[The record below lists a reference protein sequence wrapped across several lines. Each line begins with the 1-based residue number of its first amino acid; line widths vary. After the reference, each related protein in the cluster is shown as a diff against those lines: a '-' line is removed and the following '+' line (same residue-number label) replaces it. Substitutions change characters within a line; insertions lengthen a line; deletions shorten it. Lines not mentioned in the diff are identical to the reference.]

1 MVSFKQYH
9 DDKMFF
15 HKEMKLSFSQCDRF
29 QRLKLSELLAITS
42 DTAVEDYNQRGLS
55 WKFLAE
61 HDTAIL
67 LSRLS
72 FRIHKMPK
80 TNDTIT
86 VHTWEEAP
94 QGLQLFRK
102 YEITGTDDEKLV
114 SGVSSWLLVNPTTR
128 RIIKPALFTLRE
140 APTFS
145 TPPDSLDCGKIQQDE
160 NAVFLEERKVRP
172 SDLDGNGHVNNSKYG
187 DYITDCLTD
196 EQQSMQLKDFRL
208 NYAKEATCGQTLKL
222 YKSEDKAQN
231 TITITGKQEQNVCF
245 ESVLYF

>member
-1 MVSFKQYH
+1 MVSFRQYH
-9 DDKMFF
+9 DEKMAF
-15 HKEMKLSFSQCDRF
+15 HREMKLSFSQCDQF
-29 QRLKLSELLAITS
+29 HRLKLSELLAITS
-42 DTAVEDYNQRGLS
+42 DAAVEDFNERGLS

-67 LSRLS
+67 LSRLA

-80 TNDTIT
+80 TNDIIA

-102 YEITGTDDEKLV
+102 YEITGKDGKKLV
-114 SGVSSWLLVNPTTR
+114 SGTSSWLVVNPATR
-128 RIIKPALFTLRE
+128 RIIKPANFTLRE
-140 APTFS
+140 APGFT
-145 TPPDSLDCGKIQQDE
+145 TPLNTLECGKIQQDE

-172 SDLDGNGHVNNSKYG
+172 SDLDGNGHVNNSRYG
-187 DYITDCLTD
+187 DYITDCLSE
-196 EQQSMQLKDFRL
+196 EQLSRQLKDFRL
-208 NYAKEATCGQTLKL
+208 NYAKEATSGQTLQL
-222 YKSEDKAQN
+222 FASEDKAQN